1 MDLTNNQNG
10 APRPS
15 EQQLTYA
22 RVLSVGVVL
31 AFGLLV
37 VGSLLYFSGA
47 LQPAIPV
54 DALPRLWTLA
64 TRDFLR
70 ESGMHGGWSWV
81 AMLDRGDIL
90 PLGGIAVLAG
100 VSVPCLFALVPGYVR
115 RKDWTYLALTLAMIG
130 TLILAGSGVFATS

>member
-1 MDLTNNQNG
+1 MSNG
-10 APRPS
+10 SGATRPS

-22 RVLSVGVVL
+22 RVLAVGVGL

-37 VGSLLYFSGA
+37 VGALLYFSGA
-47 LQPAIPV
+47 LRPAIPV

-70 ESGMHGGWSWV
+70 ASGMPGGWGWV
-81 AMLDRGDIL
+81 PLLTRGDIL

-100 VSVPCLFALVPGYVR
+100 VSIPCLFALVPGYVR
-115 RKDWTYLALTLAMIG
+115 QKDWTYLAITLAMIG
-130 TLILAGSGVFATS
+130 TLVLAASGAFTLR

>member
-1 MDLTNNQNG
+1 MDMSNEHG

-15 EQQLTYA
+15 KQQLTYA
-22 RVLSVGVVL
+22 RVLGIGVVL

-37 VGSLLYFSGA
+37 IGALLYFSGA

-54 DALPRLWTLA
+54 DALPHLWTLA

-70 ESGMHGGWSWV
+70 ASGMHGGWSWV

-100 VSVPCLFALVPGYVR
+100 VSVPCLAALVPGYVR
-115 RKDWTYLALTLAMIG
+115 QKDWTYLAITLAMIG
-130 TLILAGSGVFATS
+130 TLVLAGSGVFTVG